1 MSDKKDDIKFLSIV
15 MLKDWYIEVLKKHN
29 DNSFSKDNWFIY
41 LGEIPNMKGHC
52 VIIGYESG
60 KIYSGYHIE
69 NFRLPT
75 EDEF

>member
-1 MSDKKDDIKFLSIV
+1 MTIERLSIV
-15 MLKDWYIEVLKKHN
+15 MLEEWYIEELKKNN
-29 DNSFSKDNWFIY
+29 DKRFGKDTFFIY

-52 VIIGYESG
+52 VIIGYTSG
-60 KIYSGYHIE
+60 KIYSGYHLE

>member
-1 MSDKKDDIKFLSIV
+1 MEKIEFLSMV
-15 MLKDWYIEVLKKHN
+15 MLEDWYIEHLKKIN
-29 DNSFSKDNWFIY
+29 NNVFGKDTLFIY

-52 VIIGYESG
+52 VVIGHGSG

-69 NFRLPT
+69 DFRLVT